1 MSIFMLRVLKTYHL
15 IFILQIILGIV
26 FVFSGITK
34 LVDSDKF
41 AEALVNFKL
50 LNDNLI
56 NIVKYTLP
64 VIEIML
70 GVFII
75 FNFHSSLPSFISSL
89 LLSFFTALIV
99 VKLFE
104 GEEIS
109 CGCFGVLS
117 SDKLNILSVLR
128 NVSLILIAIIV
139 STYYENLN
147 AGQEKE
153 VLKKN
158 GFFLKDKFKFLKV
171 IFIYNLIF
179 FLATQNLIFA
189 LQNNGL
195 KSRLALLINDHDIL
209 KKGDI
214 VKPFELNTVKNK
226 KINVDY
232 YPSLYRNSL
241 LFFLKP
247 TCPPCKLNLPN
258 WVTLFNRIDS
268 SQTRILAISIDDS
281 ENTKNYILNN
291 SIPFPIFHTKA
302 DEFLLNYKAFL
313 TPQTVLIDKNARVIN
328 VWKGILDKNS
338 INEVFNNIT
347 KK

>member
-1 MSIFMLRVLKTYHL
+1 MLRVLKTYHP

-26 FVFSGITK
+26 FLFSGITK
-34 LVDSDKF
+34 LVDSNNF

-56 NIVKYTLP
+56 NIVKYILP
-64 VIEIML
+64 LIEITL

-89 LLSFFTALIV
+89 LLSFFTALIT
-99 VKLFE
+99 VKIFE

-117 SDKLNILSVLR
+117 SDKLDFLSVLR

-147 AGQEKE
+147 AVQEKE
-153 VLKKN
+153 ELKKY
-158 GFFLKDKFKFLKV
+158 GFIQKDRFKFPKV

-179 FLATQNLIFA
+179 FLAAQDLIFA

-214 VKPFELNTVKNK
+214 VKPFELNTTENK
-226 KINVDY
+226 KINVNY
-232 YPSLYRNSL
+232 NPSLNKNTL

-247 TCPPCKLNLPN
+247 TCSPCKLNLPN
-258 WVTLFNRIDS
+258 WVTLFNLIDS
-268 SQTRILAISIDDS
+268 SQTRILPISIDDS
-281 ENTKNYILNN
+281 KSTENYILNN

-302 DEFLLNYKAFL
+302 EEFLLNYKAFL
-313 TPQTVLIDKNARVIN
+313 TPQTVLIDKNARVVN

-338 INEVFNNIT
+338 IDEVFNNIIKT
-347 KK
+347 EDSK